1 MIKSHTEPK
10 MPLTPS
16 HACDQ
21 LPVKIPMNTSK
32 IPVITPRTVS
42 RIFAICV
49 NTPSKIG
56 ARKLQRPFQRAD
68 TTSLKFWK
76 SNPNAFSLSVM
87 PCAKPLNTD
96 LILSQMA
103 IMLFLKSSLV
113 LHKCTKAAANT
124 AITATTATTGA
135 EMPPMAAPTFPMMP
149 DTPPALLIRL
159 VSFSPSLLNACM
171 ATPTLDITV
180 PSITR
185 NGPKAATKS
194 PILTMTCLVPSSR
207 LFSQSTKD

>member
-1 MIKSHTEPK
+1 MKSHTEPK

-16 HACDQ
+16 HTCDQ
-21 LPVKIPMNTSK
+21 LPVKIPINTSR
-32 IPVITPRTVS
+32 IPVITPSTAS

-49 NTPSKIG
+49 KTPSNTG
-56 ARKLQRPFQRAD
+56 ARKLQSPFQMAD

-76 SNPNAFSLSVM
+76 SNPKAFSLSVM

-96 LILSQMA
+96 LILSQIA

-113 LHKCTKAAANT
+113 LHRCTKAAT
-124 AITATTATTGA
+124 SVPITATTATTGA
-135 EMPPMAAPTFPMMP
+135 EIPPMAAPTFPMMP

-159 VSFSPSLLNACM
+159 VSLSPSLLNACM

-185 NGPKAATKS
+185 NGPNAAMKS
-194 PILTMTCLVPSSR
+194 PIFTMTCL
-207 LFSQSTKD
+207 

>member
-1 MIKSHTEPK
+1 MKSHTEPK
-10 MPLTPS
+10 IPLTPS
-16 HACDQ
+16 HTCDQ
-21 LPVKIPMNTSK
+21 LPVKIPINTSK
-32 IPVITPRTVS
+32 IPVITPRTAS
-42 RIFAICV
+42 RILAICV
-49 NTPSKIG
+49 NTPSKTG
-56 ARKLQRPFQRAD
+56 ARKLQSPFQIAD

-113 LHKCTKAAANT
+113 LHRCTKAATST
-124 AITATTATTGA
+124 ARIATTATTGA
-135 EMPPMAAPTFPMMP
+135 EIPPIAAPTFPITP
-149 DTPPALLIRL
+149 DKPPALETRL
-159 VSFSPSLLNACM
+159 VILSPSLLNVCM

-185 NGPKAATKS
+185 KGPKVATKS
-194 PILTMTCLVPSSR
+194 PTFTMTCLVPSSR